1 MNVIFFG
8 TPLFAVPTLEALAA
22 ESDVRPILVVSQP
35 SRPAGRGR
43 KLQAPPVV
51 QTAEALGLPVMQPES
66 VRDPAFLEHL
76 RSLEPDVAAVVAYGQ
91 IFRRSLL
98 NLPRLGCVNL
108 HGSLLPK
115 YRGAAPIQAAIA
127 AGETVTGVTTMLMER
142 GLDSGPK
149 LLEAELAIGEFEKT
163 PELAPRL
170 AALGAPLMVE
180 TLRRL
185 NEGSVRP
192 QTQDHENAT
201 FSPRLE
207 RADAVVD
214 WRWPAKRIYDRWRGF
229 YPWPGL
235 SSTLTGESVKLVDVA
250 LPDAATTYEVT
261 GSGDSAVEPGV
272 FLGLRDDAMCVACGN
287 ATMLLIERL
296 QRPGKKPQAASDFT
310 NGERLSVGERFSNP

>member
-1 MNVIFFG
+1 MKVIFFG

-35 SRPAGRGR
+35 SRPVGR
-43 KLQAPPVV
+43 KRKIQPPPVV
-51 QTAEALGLPVMQPES
+51 QAAEALGLPVMQPES
-66 VRDPAFLEHL
+66 VRDSAFLDHL

-98 NLPRLGCVNL
+98 ELPRLGCVNL

-127 AGETVTGVTTMLMER
+127 EGEEETGVTTMLMER
-142 GLDSGPK
+142 GLDSGPM
-149 LLEAELAIGEFEKT
+149 LLEARLAIGEHEKT

-185 NEGSVRP
+185 DAGTVEP
-192 QTQDHENAT
+192 QAQDHEAAT

-207 RADAVVD
+207 RTDAVVD
-214 WRWPAKRIYDRWRGF
+214 WRWPAKKIYDRWRGF

-235 SSTLTGESVKLVDVA
+235 SSTLTGEGVKLVDVA
-250 LPDAATTYEVT
+250 V
-261 GSGDSAVEPGV
+261 GDSDMTSDLLGSAGIAAEPGV

-287 ATMLLIERL
+287 ATMLLVERL
-296 QRPGKKPQAASDFT
+296 QRPGKKPLAASDFT